1 MNDLKNFDYWHRV
14 ISYLF
19 LYVFAGVVM
28 MLLFQITI
36 IIQYGSFHAIDA
48 NNFIQALLGGV
59 RGSLKLFAVFILPF
73 FFFRAFLLATT
84 LAKSYS
90 AIPPIFILHWF
101 LSLYFKF
108 YN

>member
-1 MNDLKNFDYWHRV
+1 MNDLKNFDSWHFDYWHRV

-19 LYVFAGVVM
+19 LYVFASVVM

-59 RGSLKLFAVFILPF
+59 REV
-73 FFFRAFLLATT
+73 
-84 LAKSYS
+84 
-90 AIPPIFILHWF
+90 
-101 LSLYFKF
+101 
-108 YN
+108 

>member
-36 IIQYGSFHAIDA
+36 IIQYGSFHAMTQIIL
-48 NNFIQALLGGV
+48 F
-59 RGSLKLFAVFILPF
+59 KLYWVECEEV
-73 FFFRAFLLATT
+73 
-84 LAKSYS
+84 
-90 AIPPIFILHWF
+90 
-101 LSLYFKF
+101 
-108 YN
+108 